1 MFPPTLRLFLL
12 YNVASSFEIHKNFE
26 IPDKEN
32 ADEFPSPRIVVLGTA
47 GVGKSV
53 FANALFNR
61 SSTYGQDRP
70 KSEQACFVGGQSAK
84 GGKTSEACV
93 EKGYF
98 LGDPKYRNITV
109 IDTPGLGMQEFEE
122 AESTETIVKMLK
134 DKIKYVH
141 VFAMLYKEDDS
152 RQTDERLAVFR
163 HYSNIFGED
172 FLKNVIIVA
181 THWGYSEQAI
191 HERVENAK
199 NQDYTDWL
207 THQKKISNFD
217 KLKYGN
223 QLKAIYFKPWN
234 LVLDPNL
241 RHNSYEN
248 LIKLYE
254 WSLKREPFHCQDI
267 KAVKT
272 EYQKLLDDHQNKVD
286 KLERT
291 LEKVEEQNKKLDE
304 QKKCITERKELKGKV
319 KEYEEGKDDKIEKS
333 QTKMIGLGIGCTVLG
348 IILGFLAFRYYKLNA
363 NNANY
368 NDDDD
373 DDLEQMGGNNET
385 SCLEKSQTET
395 EH

>member
-1 MFPPTLRLFLL
+1 MGSLTGTMFPPTLIFFLL
-12 YNVASSFEIHKNFE
+12 CNVASSFEI
-26 IPDKEN
+26 PDQKN

-70 KSEQACFVGGQSAK
+70 KSEQACFVGGMSSE
-84 GGKTSEACV
+84 GGKTSEAC
-93 EKGYF
+93 EQKGYF

-109 IDTPGLGMQEFEE
+109 IDTPGLGMQEWEE
-122 AESTETIVKMLK
+122 AESTKTIVEMLK
-134 DKIKYVH
+134 DIKYVH
-141 VFAMLYKEDDS
+141 TFAMLYKENDD
-152 RQTDERLAVFR
+152 RATEERLAVFR

-172 FLKNVIIVA
+172 FIKNVIIVA
-181 THWGYSEQAI
+181 THWGYNEQAK
-191 HERVENAK
+191 HVRKEHAK
-199 NQDYTDWL
+199 NQDFTDWL
-207 THQKKISNFD
+207 THQKKISKFD

-223 QLKAIYFKPWN
+223 QLEAIYFTPWN
-234 LVLDPNL
+234 LVHDPSL
-241 RHNSYEN
+241 RHNSYDN

-254 WSLKREPFHCQDI
+254 WSLKRKPFHCQDI
-267 KAVKT
+267 KAAKT
-272 EYQKLLDDHQNKVD
+272 EYQKLLDDHKNKLD
-286 KLERT
+286 KLERI
-291 LEKVEEQNKKLDE
+291 NKELDE
-304 QKKCITERKELKGKV
+304 NKKCITERKELKGKV

-368 NDDDD
+368 NDDDGDD
-373 DDLEQMGGNNET
+373 DDLEQMGGNNEG
-385 SCLEKSQTET
+385 SCLEKTQTET